1 MASLVAKKLL
11 SKASLLNSIGESASM
26 VGESASMIGDSA
38 SMVGESASVANTALA
53 LQSISKSITKTSDTI
68 GWLLYFTY
76 AKFFIPFFI
85 VFYLLTYLYVVYF
98 QYNKLR
104 IRIPNTSIMISLDPE
119 LTAYAEKIADFIT
132 IYAQLLKQSNDLNY
146 DLNITNNLFFFKK
159 NRNITTSLNGIIT
172 LMESVNIR
180 YSEKKDEDIFKED
193 IVKFILSNFRF
204 TKSEKFPFTNE
215 NQKKQLLDRFFAHIT
230 KLKDEER
237 VFNSFI
243 EDKSILNFLDMENM
257 SFDSLLNNKL
267 FIKYGKF
274 LPNGDISE
282 YTKRILENSN
292 YKNTNISTLQLIIDE
307 NESIFMKSE
316 LDISVDNYVLNL
328 IDNIINMFNFAIFN
342 YFFKDVDIEEE
353 DSDDM
358 FDDVKGCNTKHISK
372 STIYTKLYNSDISV
386 LFVDNIDKQNEFR
399 QLVEALKSI
408 QDMKTYWIDNK
419 DDGDSLFSY
428 FNRNYIFV
436 EKLLFETFHSE
447 DFTNIFVEPT
457 ASDILTSY
465 QTIIDCIYVKTHSR
479 YIELATIF
487 TINYVLDDNTYKDEQ
502 LENIANFYLLF
513 NDSVILEKHSR
524 KKLEKYAE
532 YRNPDPSKLT
542 KMYLDWLKSY
552 VDFFLIG
559 GIMNQ
564 WSALFV
570 GKVPPRYY
578 WTLMW
583 IRKSTPS
590 IKDILKWIFSDV
602 ARSKD
607 EENSGRDGT
616 EDFVEKF
623 IPDFNTSI
631 FYSEPN
637 LKVNVQKIFATFSST
652 EKIEILKYTWS
663 LSDEEKKQLFTS
675 LKTFFVLPKHDQ
687 STILNSFDSKL
698 NMIKLWTTEVPSVQ
712 EKFIG
717 GIPGIGPIVSFIGKI
732 TGIFIKVFKSLF
744 TVLKNVVKL
753 IVSPIKLI
761 SFFVKLFIGA
771 FLIMFKLL
779 MYLVKIRGGKDG
791 VYIVGEFIAY
801 VLVLG
806 VFTFYNVGW
815 WAIMTVYT
823 TVSMFLDITI
833 LKGKLYAF
841 LYWLLGAT
849 ENGPRAW
856 YMKEGFHFGQH
867 MCKADKCNMYY
878 QNKNNRMFLAY
889 HACGNS
895 FKPSQQ
901 HKGFMCSKLH
911 PGEPG
916 YCLQA
921 NINRIRE
928 NEQTSY
934 FANIVPGKFMP
945 DLEYL
950 ESSKSGR
957 RKIAKNFK
965 KMKQNFWNNCENTM
979 EDYDSLAKNICR
991 LYPEV
996 IKEKHFDQTRK
1007 MCYNTYCSNGNREP
1021 FCYKFTKNTSL
1032 MMNPD
1037 TQNTNIM
1044 NSLFVSTIYI
1054 IVLSV
1059 LCNNLMSQ
1067 AFVKS

>member
-11 SKASLLNSIGESASM
+11 SKASLLNSIGESANII
-26 VGESASMIGDSA
+26 GESANIANAA
-38 SMVGESASVANTALA
+38 SP
-53 LQSISKSITKTSDTI
+53 LQSIAENIHKHTEQMETMT
-68 GWLLYFTY
+68 WVVRLLLNLMY
-76 AKFFIPFFI
+76 AKFLIPFFI
-85 VFYLLTYLYVVYF
+85 VFYLLTYLYVVFF
-98 QYNKLR
+98 QKNKYR
-104 IRIPNTSIMISLDPE
+104 VRYPNSSIMISLDPE

-132 IYAQLLKQSNDLNY
+132 IYTQLLKQSNNLNY
-146 DLNITNNLFFFKK
+146 DLNITSNLFFFKN

-172 LMESVNIR
+172 LMESVDIR

-215 NQKKQLLDRFFAHIT
+215 NQKKQLLDSFFAHIT

-257 SFDSLLNNKL
+257 SFESLLNNKL
-267 FIKYGKF
+267 FTKYGKF

-292 YKNTNISTLQLIIDE
+292 HKNTNISTLQLIIDE

-316 LDISVDNYVLNL
+316 LDISLDNYVLNL
-328 IDNIINMFNFAIFN
+328 FDNIINMFNFTIFN

-358 FDDVKGCNTKHISK
+358 FNDVKGCSIKHISK
-372 STIYTKLYNSDISV
+372 STIYNKLHNSDISE

-399 QLVEALKSI
+399 QLIEALKSI
-408 QDMKTYWIDNK
+408 QNMKTFWIDNK
-419 DDGDSLFSY
+419 DDGDALLSY
-428 FNRNYIFV
+428 FNRNYIFI

-457 ASDILTSY
+457 ASDILASY
-465 QTIIDCIYVKTHSR
+465 QTIIDCIYVKTHSQ
-479 YIELATIF
+479 YIEMATIF

-513 NDSVILEKHSR
+513 NDLVILEKHSR

-532 YRNPDPSKLT
+532 YRNPDPSKLK
-542 KMYLDWLKSY
+542 KMYSDWLKSY
-552 VDFFLIG
+552 IDFFLTG
-559 GIMNQ
+559 GIKNQ
-564 WSALFV
+564 WSALFE

-590 IKDILKWIFSDV
+590 IKDLLKWIFSDV
-602 ARSKD
+602 ALSND
-607 EENSGRDGT
+607 QENSGRDGT

-637 LKVNVQKIFATFSST
+637 LNENVKKIFTTFSST
-652 EKIEILKYTWS
+652 EKIAILNYTLY
-663 LSDEEKKQLFTS
+663 LSEQEKQQLFTS
-675 LKTFFVLPKHDQ
+675 LKTFFVLPKHEQ
-687 STILNSFDSKL
+687 YKIINSFDSKL
-698 NMIKLWTTEVPSVQ
+698 NMIKLWTTEAPSVT
-712 EKFIG
+712 EEFD
-717 GIPGIGPIVSFIGKI
+717 IPGIGPIVDFVKKI
-732 TGIFIKVFKSLF
+732 TGIAIKVFKSTF

-753 IVSPIKLI
+753 VVSPIKLI
-761 SFFVKLFIGA
+761 SFFVKLILAGY
-771 FLIMFKLL
+771 LVLFKLT
-779 MYLVKIRGGKDG
+779 MYLKKVKAGKDG
-791 VYIVGEFIAY
+791 VYILGEFILY
-801 VLVLG
+801 CLVLYA
-806 VFTFYNVGW
+806 FTLYNLAW

-823 TVSMFLDITI
+823 TVSMFLDLTI
-833 LKGKLYAF
+833 FKGKLYSF

-867 MCKADKCNMYY
+867 MCKADKCDMYY
-878 QNKNNRMFLAY
+878 RNKNNRMFFSY
-889 HACGNS
+889 HACGNN

-928 NEQTSY
+928 NEPTSY

-950 ESSKSGR
+950 ESSKSNR

-979 EDYDSLAKNICR
+979 EDYDPLAKNICR

-996 IKEKHFDQTRK
+996 IKEKYFDQTRK

-1021 FCYKFTKNTSL
+1021 FCYKFTKNTNS